1 MVGVHV
7 CVLVVV
13 VRALLVVGVVV
24 VVLGSTLV
32 EGKVVGEEC
41 EGLLAVDVEPVGANE
56 VLLVEDGV
64 IRAEEVEVLELQLG
78 DLDADVEEL
87 TGSFNVGIVAAGD
100 LVLAGEARLGQ
111 PVR

>member
-24 VVLGSTLV
+24 VVLWPALV
-32 EGKVVGEEC
+32 EGKVVGEEG
-41 EGLLAVDVEPVGANE
+41 ERLLAVDVEPVGADE

-64 IRAEEVEVLELQLG
+64 VRAEEVEVLELRG
-78 DLDADVEEL
+78 
-87 TGSFNVGIVAAGD
+87 G
-100 LVLAGEARLGQ
+100 
-111 PVR
+111 